1 MNPIKKPSFLK
12 ALAQQDWTPRGLW
25 ISFSRLLRL
34 NYLRILRLKASAHSI
49 ALGAALGIFVG
60 CLPIIPFQTV
70 LVITLAFI
78 FRANKIAAF
87 SCTWI
92 TNAFN
97 VIPFYYMLY
106 KVGSHILPFAVEF
119 NPHLLS
125 LQELFDQG
133 WRLTVLMTAGGFVV
147 GIPSSIA
154 MYFLSLRAV
163 LTYRRRRAMRL
174 LKKRQHHHHR

>member
-1 MNPIKKPSFLK
+1 MKLFKKRPAFLK

-25 ISFSRLLRL
+25 TSFSRLLRL

-60 CLPIIPFQTV
+60 FLPIIPFQSVTV
-70 LVITLAFI
+70 IALALV

-92 TNAFN
+92 SNAFN
-97 VIPFYYMLY
+97 VILFYYMLY
-106 KVGSHILPFAVEF
+106 VVGSHVLPFHVEF
-119 NPHLLS
+119 DPHHL
-125 LQELFDQG
+125 ELKELIAEG
-133 WRLTVLMTAGGFVV
+133 WQLTVLMSTGGLVL
-147 GIPSSIA
+147 GIPSAIV
-154 MYFLSLRAV
+154 MYFLTLRAV

-174 LKKRQHHHHR
+174 LKKRQHHLL

>member
-1 MNPIKKPSFLK
+1 MSPIKKPSFLNV
-12 ALAQQDWTPRGLW
+12 LAQQDWTPSGLW
-25 ISFSRLLRL
+25 KSFSRLLRL

-60 CLPIIPFQTV
+60 CLPIIPFQSV
-70 LVITLAFI
+70 LVIALAFI
-78 FRANKIAAF
+78 FRANKLAAF

-92 TNAFN
+92 SNAFN

-106 KVGSHILPFAVEF
+106 KIGSHFMPFSVEF
-119 NPHLLS
+119 DPHHLS

-133 WRLTVLMTAGGFVV
+133 WRLTILMTVGGLVI

-174 LKKRQHHHHR
+174 LKKRQHHYYR